1 MRQYR
6 FIKNRFQLYEK
17 RKRKMFFNYNKLAEG
32 NPSQKAQLIIFPN
45 KESAHLKSQERIIQ
59 LIKK

>member
-1 MRQYR
+1 
-6 FIKNRFQLYEK
+6 
-17 RKRKMFFNYNKLAEG
+17 MFFNYNKLAEG